1 MHTRTYRLL
10 ILAAWIAVVGLAS
23 LSFTTPAM
31 SAPVISPTA
40 GPLNDSP
47 LPQPPWPRLG

>member
-23 LSFTTPAM
+23 LSFTTPAI
-31 SAPVISPTA
+31 SAISVTTGYPS
-40 GPLNDSP
+40 DSSMP
-47 LPQPPWPRLG
+47 PPPWIGHK